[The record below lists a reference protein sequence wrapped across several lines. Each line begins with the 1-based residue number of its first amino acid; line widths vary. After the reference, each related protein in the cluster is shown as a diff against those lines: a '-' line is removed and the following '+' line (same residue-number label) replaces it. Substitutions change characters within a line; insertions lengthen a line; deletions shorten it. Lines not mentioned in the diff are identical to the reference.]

1 MKNTVSKNQERLNF
15 LDIYKGIAILFVIIT
30 HYQWKDAER
39 LTYLFPYWI
48 KMAVPLFLVITG
60 YVTAYTT
67 EKKGTSLSD
76 SYKPSV
82 IIVKLLRY
90 LLPFIPIYV
99 IILLVRI
106 ILKNDSFS
114 CFDLLKD
121 FLCGGGGRGSYYV
134 PIMIQITILIPLIC
148 SLIKWNQYLGLII
161 CFIVNIFY
169 EVFKTIIHMDPDIYR
184 IISLRY
190 LFIIAFGCFLFYKQH
205 LKKMEIVL
213 FIFLG
218 LLGGVYIYL
227 FDYIKLKPIF
237 IDQWTDTS
245 CIAVLY
251 AVPIFALL
259 FSFKK
264 LKFKVLQ
271 IIGNSSYGIY
281 LVQML
286 FYFGPHK
293 VLYHYIDKAY
303 ILLPIIVIICS
314 LLGILY
320 NKVNN
325 WFFQKTIIKLKKSY
339 LSHKNSK
346 YP

>member
-60 YVTAYTT
+60 YVSAYSS
-67 EKKGTSLSD
+67 EKKGISLSK
-76 SYKPSV
+76 SYKP
-82 IIVKLLRY
+82 IDMIVKLLRY
-90 LLPFIPIYV
+90 LIPFIPVYI

-106 ILKNDSFS
+106 F
-114 CFDLLKD
+114 LKD
-121 FLCGGGGRGSYYV
+121 EHFSFTDILLDFICGGDGRGSYYV
-134 PIMIQITILIPLIC
+134 PIMIQITLLIPLIRF
-148 SLIKWNQYLGLII
+148 LVKRNQYLGLII
-161 CFIVNIFY
+161 CFIVNIIY
-169 EVFKTIIHMDPDIYR
+169 EIFKTIIHMDPDIYR

-190 LFIIAFGCFLFYKQH
+190 LFIVAFGCFLFYKKQF
-205 LKKMEIVL
+205 KKIEIIL

-218 LLGGVYIYL
+218 LCGGVYIYL
-227 FDYIKLKPIF
+227 FDYIKLNPIF

-245 CIAVLY
+245 CFAVLY

-264 LKFKVLQ
+264 LNCKPLQ

-281 LVQML
+281 LIQMI

-293 VLYHYIDKAY
+293 ILYKLIDKVY
-303 ILLPIIVIICS
+303 FRLPIILIICF
-314 LLGILY
+314 LFGILY
-320 NKVNN
+320 YKVENMI
-325 WFFQKTIIKLKKSY
+325 FQKTVIKLKEHY
-339 LSHKNSK
+339 LSRSENSK
-346 YP
+346 